1 MRLLTH
7 RRGVF
12 MSGDDVHGEYGLKNG
27 RKAIRKYH
35 L

>member
-7 RRGVF
+7 GRGVF
-12 MSGDDVHGEYGLKNG
+12 MRDDDVHGEYRVKNG

-35 L
+35 P